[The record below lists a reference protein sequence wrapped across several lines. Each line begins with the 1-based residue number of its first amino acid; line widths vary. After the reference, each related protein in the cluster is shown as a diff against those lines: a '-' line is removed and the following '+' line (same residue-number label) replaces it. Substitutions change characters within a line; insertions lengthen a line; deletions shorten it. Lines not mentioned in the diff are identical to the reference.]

1 LIANLPPN
9 RFFNRIPMKSFFSLL
24 LASASVFAAAPN
36 VGLIDEQEIFKSYAK
51 AADLQAEI
59 RKSEESAQASV
70 GERVKV
76 VEQLQSELV
85 AAQKRGQDPMLSE
98 NGKKAV
104 EAELQQKNGVF
115 MQRRAELQN
124 FVNEARG
131 AIQQRVGEMNKQILA
146 DARAQAEKVAKAKG
160 LQVVLGKSQTFYADA
175 SLDITQDVLKE
186 LNAAY
191 KSAAPAPAAPAAPS
205 APAPAAPA
213 TPAPA
218 AGDKPAAK

>member
-1 LIANLPPN
+1 
-9 RFFNRIPMKSFFSLL
+9 MKSFFALL

-36 VGLIDEQEIFKSYAK
+36 IGLLDEQEVFKKYAK
-51 AADLQAEI
+51 SVELQADI

-76 VEQLQSELV
+76 VEQLQADLV
-85 AAQKRGQDPMLSE
+85 GVQKRGQDPMLSE

-104 EAELQQKNGVF
+104 EAEFQQKSATF
-115 MQRRAELQN
+115 QQRRAELQN

-131 AIQQRVGEMNKQILA
+131 AIQQRVGELNKQILS

-160 LQVVLGKSQTFYADA
+160 LQLVLGKSQAYFSDA
-175 SLDITQDVLKE
+175 SLDITEDVLKE
-186 LNAAY
+186 LNSAY
-191 KSAAPAPAAPAAPS
+191 KAAAPAVAPAAPAPAA
-205 APAPAAPA
+205 
-213 TPAPA
+213 PAPA

>member
-1 LIANLPPN
+1 
-9 RFFNRIPMKSFFSLL
+9 MKSFFALL

-36 VGLIDEQEIFKSYAK
+36 VGLIDEQEIFKTYAK
-51 AADLQAEI
+51 SADLQAEI
-59 RKSEESAQASV
+59 RKSEDAAQASV

-76 VEQLQSELV
+76 VEQLQADLV

-115 MQRRAELQN
+115 QQRRAELQN

-146 DARAQAEKVAKAKG
+146 DSRAQAEKVAKAKG
-160 LQVVLGKSQTFYADA
+160 LQLVLGKSQAFFADA

-191 KSAAPAPAAPAAPS
+191 KASAPAVAPAAPAA
-205 APAPAAPA
+205 
-213 TPAPA
+213 PAPA

>member
-1 LIANLPPN
+1 
-9 RFFNRIPMKSFFSLL
+9 MKSFFALL

-51 AADLQAEI
+51 SVDLQADI
-59 RKSEESAQASV
+59 RKSEESAQAAV

-76 VEQLQSELV
+76 VDQLQADLV

-104 EAELQQKNGVF
+104 EAEVQQKAGIF
-115 MQRRAELQN
+115 QQRSRELQN

-131 AIQQRVGEMNKQILA
+131 AIQQRVGELNKQVR
-146 DARAQAEKVAKAKG
+146 DDVRVQSEKIAKAKG
-160 LQVVLGKSQTFYADA
+160 LQLVLGKNQSYFADA

-191 KSAAPAPAAPAAPS
+191 KASAPAAPAPALAAPAAPAA
-205 APAPAAPA
+205 
-213 TPAPA
+213 PAPA

>member
-1 LIANLPPN
+1 
-9 RFFNRIPMKSFFSLL
+9 MKSFFTLL
-24 LASASVFAAAPN
+24 LASASVYAAAPN

-51 AADLQAEI
+51 SADLQAEI
-59 RKSEESAQASV
+59 RKSEDSAQASV

-76 VEQLQSELV
+76 VEQLQADLV

-115 MQRRAELQN
+115 QQRRAELQN

-146 DARAQAEKVAKAKG
+146 DARTQSEKVAKAKG
-160 LQVVLGKSQTFYADA
+160 LQLVLGKSQAFFADA
-175 SLDITQDVLKE
+175 SLDITQDVIKE

-191 KSAAPAPAAPAAPS
+191 KASAPVVAPAAPAAP
-205 APAPAAPA
+205 AAPVA
-213 TPAPA
+213 PAPA

>member
-1 LIANLPPN
+1 
-9 RFFNRIPMKSFFSLL
+9 MKSFFALL

-36 VGLIDEQEIFKSYAK
+36 VGLIDEQEIFKTYAK
-51 AADLQAEI
+51 SADLQAEI
-59 RKSEESAQASV
+59 RKSEDAAQASV

-76 VEQLQSELV
+76 VEQLQADLV

-115 MQRRAELQN
+115 QQRRAELQN

-160 LQVVLGKSQTFYADA
+160 LQLVLGKSQAFFADA

-191 KSAAPAPAAPAAPS
+191 KASAPAVAPAAPAA
-205 APAPAAPA
+205 
-213 TPAPA
+213 PAPA

>member
-1 LIANLPPN
+1 
-9 RFFNRIPMKSFFSLL
+9 MKSFFALL

-36 VGLIDEQEIFKSYAK
+36 VGLIDEQEIFKTYAK
-51 AADLQAEI
+51 SADLQAEI
-59 RKSEESAQASV
+59 RKSEDAAQASV

-76 VEQLQSELV
+76 VEQLQADLV

-115 MQRRAELQN
+115 QQRRAELQN

-160 LQVVLGKSQTFYADA
+160 LQLVLGKSQAFFSDA

-191 KSAAPAPAAPAAPS
+191 KASAPAVAPAAPAS
-205 APAPAAPA
+205 PAA
-213 TPAPA
+213 PAPA

>member
-1 LIANLPPN
+1 
-9 RFFNRIPMKSFFSLL
+9 MKSFSALL

-36 VGLIDEQEIFKSYAK
+36 VGLIDEQEIFKTYAK
-51 AADLQAEI
+51 SADLQAEI
-59 RKSEESAQASV
+59 RKSEDAAQASV

-76 VEQLQSELV
+76 VEQLQADLV

-115 MQRRAELQN
+115 QQRRAELQN

-160 LQVVLGKSQTFYADA
+160 LQLVLGKSQAFFADA

-191 KSAAPAPAAPAAPS
+191 KASAPAVAPAA
-205 APAPAAPA
+205 
-213 TPAPA
+213 PAPA

>member
-1 LIANLPPN
+1 
-9 RFFNRIPMKSFFSLL
+9 MKSFFALL

-36 VGLIDEQEIFKSYAK
+36 VGLLDEQEVFKKYAK
-51 AADLQAEI
+51 AVDLQAEV

-76 VEQLQSELV
+76 VEQLQAELV
-85 AAQKRGQDPMLSE
+85 GVQKRGQDPMLSE

-104 EAELQQKNGVF
+104 EAELQQKNITF
-115 MQRRAELQN
+115 QQRRAELQN

-160 LQVVLGKSQTFYADA
+160 LQLVLGKSQAFFADA
-175 SLDITQDVLKE
+175 SLDITEDVLKE

-191 KSAAPAPAAPAAPS
+191 KAAAPAAPAAPAPAAPAPAAPAA
-205 APAPAAPA
+205 
-213 TPAPA
+213 PAPA

>member
-1 LIANLPPN
+1 
-9 RFFNRIPMKSFFSLL
+9 MKSFFALL

-36 VGLIDEQEIFKSYAK
+36 VGLIDEQEIFKTYAK
-51 AADLQAEI
+51 SADLQAEI
-59 RKSEESAQASV
+59 RKSEDAAQASV

-76 VEQLQSELV
+76 VEQLQADLV

-115 MQRRAELQN
+115 QQRRAELQN

-160 LQVVLGKSQTFYADA
+160 LQLVLGKSQAFFADA

-186 LNAAY
+186 LNAEIGRAHV
-191 KSAAPAPAAPAAPS
+191 
-205 APAPAAPA
+205 
-213 TPAPA
+213 
-218 AGDKPAAK
+218 